1 MISSGVLSDPMPMR
15 TGAGHPPPANEHDRL
30 HASAAPAIAG
40 PLRSSITLP
49 GTASRIAEA
58 RRFIAGLVADRT
70 LAADAVL
77 CLSEVVT
84 NAVIHS
90 NSRGDGGRV
99 TVRAE
104 QCSDGLLRIEVQD
117 QGGRWIERP
126 KAEGQRH
133 LGLMIVS
140 QLASAWGIQGDGQ
153 HSRTVWFE
161 LRASRAQCRARGK
174 SPR

>member
-1 MISSGVLSDPMPMR
+1 MISSATWSDPMPIR
-15 TGAGHPPPANEHDRL
+15 TSAEHPRPAKGEDGL
-30 HASAAPAIAG
+30 HATAAPAIAS
-40 PLRSSITLP
+40 PLRSSIILP
-49 GTASRIAEA
+49 GTASHIAEA
-58 RRFIAGLVADRT
+58 RRFIAGFVADRT
-70 LAADAVL
+70 VAADAVL

-90 NSRGDGGRV
+90 NSRDVGGRV
-99 TVRAE
+99 AVRAE
-104 QCSDGLLRIEVQD
+104 QYSDGFLRIEVED

-140 QLASAWGIQGDGQ
+140 QLASAWGIQGDGL

-161 LRASRAQCRARGK
+161 LCPVPVPASPPVAA
-174 SPR
+174 

>member
-1 MISSGVLSDPMPMR
+1 MPTR
-15 TGAGHPPPANEHDRL
+15 TGAVHPPPVNEQDRP
-30 HASAAPAIAG
+30 HVSAAPATTG

-49 GTASRIAEA
+49 GTASHIAKA
-58 RRFIAGLVADRT
+58 RRFVAGLVADRT

-104 QCSDGLLRIEVQD
+104 HRGDGLLRIEVQD

-126 KAEGQRH
+126 KAEGQGH
-133 LGLMIVS
+133 LGLKIVS
-140 QLASAWGIQGDGQ
+140 QLASAWGIHGDGLR
-153 HSRTVWFE
+153 SRTVWFE
-161 LRASRAQCRARGK
+161 LRSVPVLASPPGAA
-174 SPR
+174 

>member
-1 MISSGVLSDPMPMR
+1 MR
-15 TGAGHPPPANEHDRL
+15 TGAGHPPPANEQDRL
-30 HASAAPAIAG
+30 HANAAPAIAG
-40 PLRSSITLP
+40 PLCSSITLP
-49 GTASRIAEA
+49 GTARHIAEA
-58 RRFIAGLVADRT
+58 RRFITSVVADRT

-99 TVRAE
+99 SVRAE

-140 QLASAWGIQGDGQ
+140 QLASAWGIQGDGL

-161 LRASRAQCRARGK
+161 LRPVPALASQDLAKSIASRRW
-174 SPR
+174 PRPA